1 VRKWEFINGKITTT
15 NIANGFSPS
24 DYVFL
29 IPSKNCKPSWR
40 AKFFILCEKGNAK
53 KG

>member
-1 VRKWEFINGKITTT
+1 VAEWHFINGKITTT

-29 IPSKNCKPSWR
+29 IPSKNCKPYCR
-40 AKFFILCEKGNAK
+40 TKFRLREEGNAK